1 MKRFH
6 VHVGVEDIDRSVAFY
21 SGLFGA
27 EPSVAKPDYAKWML
41 DDPRVN
47 LAISAKEGMVRGVEH
62 IGIQAESP
70 EELADVYAKLQTAG
84 QPVFD
89 EGEAQ
94 CCYAQST
101 KNWVTDPD
109 GVIWEAFH
117 THGDLTSYGDKIDKD
132 AILTGAVA
140 DGAAA
145 NACCTPATLQREC
158 CPPKAELPAD
168 APCCG

>member
-6 VHVGVEDIDRSVAFY
+6 VHVGVENLNQSIAFY

-27 EPSVAKPDYAKWML
+27 EPSVTKPDYAKWML

-47 LAISAKEGMVRGVEH
+47 FAISAGEKVTPGIEH
-62 IGIQAESP
+62 LGIQAESP
-70 EELADVYAKLQTAG
+70 DELGEIYDRLQSAG
-84 QPVFD
+84 RPVFD
-89 EGEAQ
+89 EGETQ

-117 THGDLTSYGDKIDKD
+117 SHGESTDYGDKIDIA
-132 AILTGAVA
+132 AIARSDNAA
-140 DGAAA
+140 DGQ
-145 NACCTPATLQREC
+145 CCTPQIAQTVHNV
-158 CPPKAELPAD
+158 PKSDIAAS
-168 APCCG
+168 AACCG